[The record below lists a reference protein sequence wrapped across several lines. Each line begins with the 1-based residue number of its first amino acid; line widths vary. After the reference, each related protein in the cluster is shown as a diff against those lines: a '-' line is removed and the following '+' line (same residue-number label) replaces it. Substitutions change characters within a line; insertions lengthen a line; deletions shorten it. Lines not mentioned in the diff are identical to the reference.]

1 MMTPLFRVV
10 LVVVSI
16 GTLATVLKRIQKAK
30 LTIEDSIFW
39 ILLAMMFVVFA
50 LFPIVPDTLARL
62 LGIYSTANFL
72 FLFMIFILLMRM
84 FSMSMRISTL
94 EDKIRMLVQ
103 ELALRDKDARDAAST
118 DQAAAAPDEG
128 VSGEAIRAEDA
139 LCSSSRHLEKNTKE
153 RSK

>member
-16 GTLATVLKRIQKAK
+16 GTLATVLKRIQKSK

-50 LFPIVPDTLARL
+50 LFPVVPDTLARL

-72 FLFMIFILLMRM
+72 FLFMIFILLMR
-84 FSMSMRISTL
+84 ISTL
-94 EDKIRMLVQ
+94 EDKIRKLVQ
-103 ELALRDKDARDAAST
+103 ELALRDKDARDERTEASADVCGCDRSTRSQDAAS
-118 DQAAAAPDEG
+118 
-128 VSGEAIRAEDA
+128 
-139 LCSSSRHLEKNTKE
+139 SSSRHAETCMEEKNA
-153 RSK
+153 

>member
-50 LFPIVPDTLARL
+50 LFPVVPDTLARL

-94 EDKIRMLVQ
+94 EDKIRKLVQ
-103 ELALRDKDARDAAST
+103 ELALRDKDARDELTEAGCGCGSST
-118 DQAAAAPDEG
+118 
-128 VSGEAIRAEDA
+128 RAEDA
-139 LCSSSRHLEKNTKE
+139 SSSSGRHAETCMEEINA
-153 RSK
+153 

>member
-1 MMTPLFRVV
+1 MTPLFRVV
-10 LVVVSI
+10 LVVVSV

-50 LFPIVPDTLARL
+50 LFPVVPDTLARL

-94 EDKIRMLVQ
+94 EDKIRKLVQ
-103 ELALRDKDARDAAST
+103 ELALRDKDARDALTKAS
-118 DQAAAAPDEG
+118 
-128 VSGEAIRAEDA
+128 EAGCGCGSSTRAQNA
-139 LCSSSRHLEKNTKE
+139 SSSSSRHAEKCMEEINA
-153 RSK
+153 

>member
-10 LVVVSI
+10 LVIVSI

-94 EDKIRMLVQ
+94 EDKIRKLVQ
-103 ELALRDKDARDAAST
+103 ELALRDKDARDELTEAGCGCGSST
-118 DQAAAAPDEG
+118 
-128 VSGEAIRAEDA
+128 RAEDA
-139 LCSSSRHLEKNTKE
+139 SSSSGRHAETCMEEINA
-153 RSK
+153 

>member
-16 GTLATVLKRIQKAK
+16 GTLATVLKRIQKSK

-50 LFPIVPDTLARL
+50 LFPVVPDTLARL

-94 EDKIRMLVQ
+94 EDKIRKLVQ
-103 ELALRDKDARDAAST
+103 ELALRDKDARDALTKAPEAGCGCGSSARAQDAS
-118 DQAAAAPDEG
+118 
-128 VSGEAIRAEDA
+128 S
-139 LCSSSRHLEKNTKE
+139 SSSRHAETCMEEKNA
-153 RSK
+153 

>member
-94 EDKIRMLVQ
+94 EDKIRKLVQ
-103 ELALRDKDARDAAST
+103 ELALRDKDARDELTEAGCGCGSST
-118 DQAAAAPDEG
+118 QAADASSTSSG
-128 VSGEAIRAEDA
+128 YSVSSA
-139 LCSSSRHLEKNTKE
+139 KE
-153 RSK
+153 RNG

>member
-1 MMTPLFRVV
+1 MTPLFRVV

-50 LFPIVPDTLARL
+50 LFPVVPDTLARL

-94 EDKIRMLVQ
+94 EDKIRKLVQ
-103 ELALRDKDARDAAST
+103 ELALSDKDARDALTKAPEAGCGCGSSTRAQDAS
-118 DQAAAAPDEG
+118 
-128 VSGEAIRAEDA
+128 S
-139 LCSSSRHLEKNTKE
+139 SSSRHAETCMEEINA
-153 RSK
+153 

>member
-1 MMTPLFRVV
+1 MTPLFRVV

-94 EDKIRMLVQ
+94 EDKIRKLVQ
-103 ELALRDKDARDAAST
+103 ELALRDKDARDELTEAGCGCGSST
-118 DQAAAAPDEG
+118 
-128 VSGEAIRAEDA
+128 RAEDA
-139 LCSSSRHLEKNTKE
+139 SSSSGRHAETCMEEINA
-153 RSK
+153 

>member
-39 ILLAMMFVVFA
+39 ILLAMMFVVVA

-94 EDKIRMLVQ
+94 EDKIRKLVQ
-103 ELALRDKDARDAAST
+103 ELALRDKDALTEATAAGCGCGSST
-118 DQAAAAPDEG
+118 QAANA
-128 VSGEAIRAEDA
+128 
-139 LCSSSRHLEKNTKE
+139 SSSTSRHAEKCMEEINA
-153 RSK
+153 

>member
-50 LFPIVPDTLARL
+50 LFPVVPDTLARL

-94 EDKIRMLVQ
+94 EDKIRKLVQ
-103 ELALRDKDARDAAST
+103 ELALRDRDERTEASAEGCGCDRSTRAQDAAS
-118 DQAAAAPDEG
+118 
-128 VSGEAIRAEDA
+128 
-139 LCSSSRHLEKNTKE
+139 SSSRHTNKCMEEKNA
-153 RSK
+153 

>member
-16 GTLATVLKRIQKAK
+16 GTLATVLKRIQKSK

-39 ILLAMMFVVFA
+39 ILLAMMFVIFA

-94 EDKIRMLVQ
+94 EDKIRKLVQ
-103 ELALRDKDARDAAST
+103 ELALRDKDARDATTDDIGCDGSAQASDKPST
-118 DQAAAAPDEG
+118 S
-128 VSGEAIRAEDA
+128 SGHSVNRA
-139 LCSSSRHLEKNTKE
+139 KE
-153 RSK
+153 RNE

>member
-16 GTLATVLKRIQKAK
+16 GTLATVLKRIQKSK

-39 ILLAMMFVVFA
+39 ILLAIMFVIFA

-94 EDKIRMLVQ
+94 EDKIRKLVQ
-103 ELALRDKDARDAAST
+103 ELALRDKDARDELTEAAASGCGCGSST
-118 DQAAAAPDEG
+118 RAADASSA
-128 VSGEAIRAEDA
+128 SGRHAEKCMEEINA
-139 LCSSSRHLEKNTKE
+139 
-153 RSK
+153 

>member
-50 LFPIVPDTLARL
+50 LFPVVPDTLARL

-84 FSMSMRISTL
+84 FSMSMRVSTL
-94 EDKIRMLVQ
+94 EDKIRKLVQ
-103 ELALRDKDARDAAST
+103 ELALRDKDARDERTEAS
-118 DQAAAAPDEG
+118 AEG
-128 VSGEAIRAEDA
+128 GGCDRATRAQDTA
-139 LCSSSRHLEKNTKE
+139 SSSSRHAETCMEEKNA
-153 RSK
+153 

>member
-94 EDKIRMLVQ
+94 EDKIRKLVQ
-103 ELALRDKDARDAAST
+103 ELALRDKDARDATTDEIGCDGSAQASDKPST
-118 DQAAAAPDEG
+118 P
-128 VSGEAIRAEDA
+128 SGHSVNSA
-139 LCSSSRHLEKNTKE
+139 KE
-153 RSK
+153 RNG

>member
-16 GTLATVLKRIQKAK
+16 GTLATVLKRIQKSK

-94 EDKIRMLVQ
+94 EDKIRKLVQ
-103 ELALRDKDARDAAST
+103 ELALRDKDAK
-118 DQAAAAPDEG
+118 
-128 VSGEAIRAEDA
+128 
-139 LCSSSRHLEKNTKE
+139 EKNE
-153 RSK
+153 

>member
-50 LFPIVPDTLARL
+50 LFPVVPDTLARL

-94 EDKIRMLVQ
+94 EDKIRKLVQ
-103 ELALRDKDARDAAST
+103 ELALRDKEAS
-118 DQAAAAPDEG
+118 AEG
-128 VSGEAIRAEDA
+128 CGCDRATRAQDTA
-139 LCSSSRHLEKNTKE
+139 SSSSRHAETCMEEKNA
-153 RSK
+153 

>member
-94 EDKIRMLVQ
+94 EDKIRKLVQ
-103 ELALRDKDARDAAST
+103 ELALRDKDARDATTDENGCDGSAQASDKPST
-118 DQAAAAPDEG
+118 
-128 VSGEAIRAEDA
+128 
-139 LCSSSRHLEKNTKE
+139 SSVHSVNSAKE
-153 RSK
+153 RNA

>member
-94 EDKIRMLVQ
+94 EDKIRKLVQ
-103 ELALRDKDARDAAST
+103 ELALRDKDARDAA
-118 DQAAAAPDEG
+118 DAEQAEAALDG
-128 VSGEAIRAEDA
+128 SGCDGATQTSDNLFASSGLAENHA
-139 LCSSSRHLEKNTKE
+139 KE
-153 RSK
+153 RNE

>member
-1 MMTPLFRVV
+1 MTPLFRVV

-94 EDKIRMLVQ
+94 EDKIRKLVQ
-103 ELALRDKDARDAAST
+103 ELALRDKDARDATTDEIGYDGSVRASDKPST
-118 DQAAAAPDEG
+118 S
-128 VSGEAIRAEDA
+128 SGHSVNSA
-139 LCSSSRHLEKNTKE
+139 KE
-153 RSK
+153 RNG

>member
-1 MMTPLFRVV
+1 MTPLFRVV

-94 EDKIRMLVQ
+94 EDKIRKLVQ
-103 ELALRDKDARDAAST
+103 ELALRDKDALDTATGDTRYDGSAPTSDKPST
-118 DQAAAAPDEG
+118 SNG
-128 VSGEAIRAEDA
+128 HSVSSA
-139 LCSSSRHLEKNTKE
+139 KE
-153 RSK
+153 RNE

>member
-10 LVVVSI
+10 LVVVST

-50 LFPIVPDTLARL
+50 LFPVVPDTLARL

-94 EDKIRMLVQ
+94 EDKIRKLVQ
-103 ELALRDKDARDAAST
+103 ELALRDKDARDELTEAGCGCGSST
-118 DQAAAAPDEG
+118 
-128 VSGEAIRAEDA
+128 RAEDA
-139 LCSSSRHLEKNTKE
+139 SSSSGRHAETCMEEINA
-153 RSK
+153 

>member
-10 LVVVSI
+10 LVVVSV

-94 EDKIRMLVQ
+94 EDKIRKLVQ
-103 ELALRDKDARDAAST
+103 ELALRDKDARDALTEDGCGCGSST
-118 DQAAAAPDEG
+118 QAADA
-128 VSGEAIRAEDA
+128 SSSTSRRAEK
-139 LCSSSRHLEKNTKE
+139 CMEE
-153 RSK
+153 RNG

>member
-10 LVVVSI
+10 LVVVST

-94 EDKIRMLVQ
+94 EDKIRKLVQ
-103 ELALRDKDARDAAST
+103 ELALRDKDARDELTEAGCGCGSST
-118 DQAAAAPDEG
+118 
-128 VSGEAIRAEDA
+128 RAEDA
-139 LCSSSRHLEKNTKE
+139 SSSSGRHAETCMEEINA
-153 RSK
+153 

>member
-16 GTLATVLKRIQKAK
+16 GTLATVLKRIRKAK

-94 EDKIRMLVQ
+94 EDKIRKLVQ
-103 ELALRDKDARDAAST
+103 ELALRDKDALDELT
-118 DQAAAAPDEG
+118 EAAAAG
-128 VSGEAIRAEDA
+128 CGCGSSTRAADA
-139 LCSSSRHLEKNTKE
+139 SSSSSRHAEKCMEEITA
-153 RSK
+153 

>member
-10 LVVVSI
+10 LVIVSI

-84 FSMSMRISTL
+84 FSMSMRISIL
-94 EDKIRMLVQ
+94 EDKLRKLVQ
-103 ELALRDKDARDAAST
+103 ELALRDKDAK
-118 DQAAAAPDEG
+118 
-128 VSGEAIRAEDA
+128 
-139 LCSSSRHLEKNTKE
+139 EKNE
-153 RSK
+153 

>member
-1 MMTPLFRVV
+1 MTPLFRVV

-39 ILLAMMFVVFA
+39 IILAMMFVVFA

-94 EDKIRMLVQ
+94 EDKIRKLVQ
-103 ELALRDKDARDAAST
+103 ELALRDKDARDELTEAGCGCGSST
-118 DQAAAAPDEG
+118 
-128 VSGEAIRAEDA
+128 RAEDA
-139 LCSSSRHLEKNTKE
+139 SSSSGRHAETCMEEINA
-153 RSK
+153 